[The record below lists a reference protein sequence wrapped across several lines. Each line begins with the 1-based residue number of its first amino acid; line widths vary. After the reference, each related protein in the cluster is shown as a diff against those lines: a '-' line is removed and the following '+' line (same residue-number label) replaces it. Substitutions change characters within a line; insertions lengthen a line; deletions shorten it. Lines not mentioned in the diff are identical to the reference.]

1 MKPNIYDIANEAQ
14 VSITTVSRVI
24 NNKGNISAKT
34 RAHVQSIME
43 KYNYTPNAIAR
54 GLVVNSMKTIG
65 ILTIDIRTP
74 YYAAAAYSIEQDLY
88 KIGYSVI
95 LCNTG
100 GSMEENNRYIKML
113 EEKMV
118 DGIILIGSVFSHKN
132 IEENYL
138 ITNIPVILIN
148 SEFDLSHPNLY
159 SILTDDAYGSE
170 LCVGH
175 LNKKGHTKIVFV
187 RDADTYSAFKKESGF
202 INAMRSLKLQ
212 ADKNSIF
219 KTQRSLEG
227 GGAAV
232 DAIIKSGMEFT
243 AIMFIDG
250 STAIGGLK
258 RLQQLGYNV
267 PNDVAITTFN
277 DCIYSQMSQPT
288 LTSIDNKAEM
298 MGSLAAKMLEGLI
311 NRQNTTKSVL
321 VKPDI
326 VIREST

>member
-1 MKPNIYDIANEAQ
+1 MKPNIYDIANEAH

-24 NNKGNISAKT
+24 NNKRNISAKT
-34 RAHVQSIME
+34 RAHVQSIMD

-54 GLVVNSMKTIG
+54 GLVANSMKIIG
-65 ILTIDIRTP
+65 VLTVDIRTP
-74 YYAAAAYSIEQDLY
+74 YYAATAYTIEQELY

-95 LCNTG
+95 LCNTS

-113 EEKMV
+113 TEKMV
-118 DGIILIGSVFSHKN
+118 DGIILLGSVFSPKN
-132 IEENYL
+132 IEKNHL
-138 ITNIPVILIN
+138 VSNMPVILIN
-148 SEFDLSHPNLY
+148 SEFELSAPNIY
-159 SILTDDAYGSE
+159 TILTDEACGSE
-170 LCVGH
+170 LCVNH
-175 LNKKGHTKIVFV
+175 LYKKGHTKIVFV
-187 RDADTYSAFKKESGF
+187 KDADTYSAFKKESGF
-202 INAMRSLKLQ
+202 INAMKNVKLQ
-212 ADKNSIF
+212 VDKNSVF

-227 GGAAV
+227 GEAAV

-267 PNDVAITTFN
+267 PNDVAVTTFN
-277 DCIYSQMSQPT
+277 DCIYSMMCQPT

-311 NRQNTTKSVL
+311 NGQNTTKSVL

-326 VIREST
+326 IIREST